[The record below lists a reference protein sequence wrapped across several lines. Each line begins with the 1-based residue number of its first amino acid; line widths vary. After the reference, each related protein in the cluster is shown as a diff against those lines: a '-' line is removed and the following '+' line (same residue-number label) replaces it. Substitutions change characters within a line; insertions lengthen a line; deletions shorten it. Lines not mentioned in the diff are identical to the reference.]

1 MHKSDSVFGTDG
13 IRGHVGEYPMT
24 VDFLLKVGWAIGA
37 ALAHEPNK
45 KVLIGKDT
53 RISGY
58 MIESALEAGL
68 AAAGAEIFL
77 LGPMPTSGIAYL
89 TRTQRAQIGVVI
101 SASHNPYEDNGVK
114 FFSADGYKTS
124 EHFKKIIEHLL
135 KSPMSTCDANHL
147 GKAKRMHDAA
157 GRYIEYCKS
166 AVPHQTSLE
175 NFKIVLDC
183 SNGATYHIAP
193 HVFTELGARVIT
205 THAEPD
211 GYNINLNC
219 GSNHPEVLRQRVLEE
234 KADIGIAFDGDGDR
248 VIMVDHRGDILNG
261 DELLYIISK
270 GLIAAKRF
278 TGGVVGTLMSN
289 MGLEI
294 ALNNLGI
301 YFIRVPVG
309 DHNIIST
316 LLEKN
321 WYLGGESSG
330 HIIYLP
336 VSTTADGIITAL
348 QVLQAMH
355 NCQQNLEDIRKG
367 FIKFPQRIVNIK
379 EPGKRISLE
388 SNIISKAVKET
399 EALLGNRGR
408 VVLRHSGTEHVVRV
422 MVEAETEQLLNDA
435 LNPLVEVISD
445 EVKRSVTQSS

>member
-1 MHKSDSVFGTDG
+1 MSKPDSVFGTDG
-13 IRGHVGEYPMT
+13 IRGRVGEYPMT
-24 VDFLLKVGWAIGA
+24 VDFLLKVGWAVGA
-37 ALAHEPNK
+37 ALTNCPNK

-89 TRTQRAQIGVVI
+89 TRTQRAQVGIVI

-114 FFSADGYKTS
+114 FFSADGYKTNA
-124 EHFKKIIEHLL
+124 HFKQLIEKLL

-147 GKAKRMHDAA
+147 GKARRVHDAA

-175 NFKIVLDC
+175 NLKIVVDC

-211 GYNINLNC
+211 GYNINLDC
-219 GSNHPEVLRQRVLEE
+219 GSNHPEVLRKRVLEE

-278 TGGVVGTLMSN
+278 TGGVVGTQMSN

-301 YFIRVPVG
+301 YFVRVPVG

-316 LLEKN
+316 LLDKN

-330 HIIYLP
+330 HIMYLP

-355 NCQQNLEDIRKG
+355 NCQQSLEDIRKG
-367 FIKFPQRIVNIK
+367 FTKFPQRIVNIK
-379 EPGKRISLE
+379 EPGKRISLD
-388 SNIISKAVKET
+388 NDMITTAVQRAET
-399 EALLGNRGR
+399 LLGKRGR
-408 VVLRHSGTEHVVRV
+408 VVLRHSGTEHVIRL
-422 MVEAETEQLLNDA
+422 MVEAESEQLLNDA
-435 LNPLVEVISD
+435 LDPLVDVITAV
-445 EVKRSVTQSS
+445 VKRTVPQ